1 MCVWGG
7 FSPPSLLLHCPSL
20 RAVMSSGDR
29 ATRDAPAVWGLRS
42 GPRTSSAV
50 HGPLGF
56 LGSRPGGRPS
66 ARGTGTARHW
76 RGPQNTKRSGSR
88 SPPRSSTPG
97 LAVSTRSAHF
107 LAWTMI
113 RNVPLLSEYTSE
125 RMRGG
130 SGVPAPCA
138 AGTPIPAQG

>member
-1 MCVWGG
+1 MWGGVGG

-107 LAWTMI
+107 LAWTMK
-113 RNVPLLSEYTSE
+113 RACESFA
-125 RMRGG
+125 MF
-130 SGVPAPCA
+130 PC
-138 AGTPIPAQG
+138 